1 MLHFVDASSILDL
14 YAFFRLAA
22 LCSPLDF
29 PFHTRLR
36 IFLIRRNGSRPQ
48 ITAGSRTTVH
58 GTNVDLSVSCT
69 DRRAAHVP
77 CGEQTGSIGSRGV
90 KAACRHPPFYSGH
103 LQRQFFQIA
112 NRPDLQVWPVLF
124 MRKTA
129 AENRLSVLQPSCTN
143 RCFLSK
149 CPAIID
155 ELCYFLYTEHS
166 ATGTIFLLCHR
177 LAITGKRK
185 RIKENG
191 IL

>member
-1 MLHFVDASSILDL
+1 MLHFVDASSILGR

-48 ITAGSRTTVH
+48 ITAGSRTTAH
-58 GTNVDLSVSCT
+58 GTNVDLSVSCA

-77 CGEQTGSIGSRGV
+77 CGEQTGSIGCRGV
-90 KAACRHPPFYSGH
+90 KAACRHPPFHSGH

-112 NRPDLQVWPVLF
+112 SRPDLQVWPALF

-129 AENRLSVLQPSCTN
+129 AETASLFFNRPVQIVVFCRNAPQSLTNYVIFCILSIAPLEQFSYCVTDW
-143 RCFLSK
+143 LSQEK
-149 CPAIID
+149 
-155 ELCYFLYTEHS
+155 
-166 ATGTIFLLCHR
+166 
-177 LAITGKRK
+177 GK
-185 RIKENG
+185 G
-191 IL
+191 